1 MSTKQKNEKPRAAAD
16 KTAHMSCEF
25 NPCEHGYAD
34 AGDCPM
40 CYDIGMMEI
49 RAQRADA
56 DKIDTIRRL
65 EAQRDELLAA
75 AKKVVSSWHILRRK
89 TMASSMAHLRA
100 AIAKAEDWPLI
111 ETRAFQLKEGAK

>member
-1 MSTKQKNEKPRAAAD
+1 
-16 KTAHMSCEF
+16 MSCEF

-40 CYDIGMMEI
+40 CYEIGMMEI

-65 EAQRDELLAA
+65 EAQRDELLAIIKA
-75 AKKVVSSWHILRRK
+75 LLDAHTPYMIRK
-89 TMASSMAHLRA
+89 ASAEARL

-111 ETRAFQLKEGAK
+111 ETRAFQLKAGVK